1 MGSLY
6 SEEKASPHTS
16 ISLAHTSME
25 ASLRQYL
32 QEIVT
37 SRIFVF
43 SLLATLATYVCLSVL
58 RRLYLS
64 PISSIPGPW
73 YAVISDFWFTW
84 IFVRFRR
91 VRTIDSLFKTY
102 GPVVRVSPNR
112 VVFLDASTY
121 KQVYG
126 TSAKVDKHPMYKTF
140 TMCVTNFLSLVN
152 GRIMS
157 QLILMFP

>member
-6 SEEKASPHTS
+6 SEEKASSHTS

-37 SRIFVF
+37 SRTFVF

-157 QLILMFP
+157 QLTLMFP

>member
-1 MGSLY
+1 
-6 SEEKASPHTS
+6 
-16 ISLAHTSME
+16 ME
-25 ASLRQYL
+25 ASLRRYL
-32 QEIVT
+32 QESVT
-37 SRIFVF
+37 SHYFVF
-43 SLLATLATYVCLSVL
+43 ILLATFAAYVCLSVL
-58 RRLYLS
+58 SRLYLS
-64 PISSIPGPW
+64 PLSSIPGPW

-126 TSAKVDKHPMYKTF
+126 TAAKVDKHPMYKTF
-140 TMCVTNFLSLVN
+140 NMCVTKFYSLVN

-157 QLILMFP
+157 QLTSMFP